1 MQKTNNTIHPMS
13 RLLYSYKINGVSLA
27 NAIGCCEPTARKKL
41 LNPDKLTLGDLR
53 KIHRAFKIPCEE
65 IKGAIEC

>member
-27 NAIGCCEPTARKKL
+27 NAIGCCEPTAR
-41 LNPDKLTLGDLR
+41 NKLTNPEKLTIGDLR
-53 KIHRAFKIPCEE
+53 KIHERLGVPSEE
-65 IKGAIEC
+65 LRERVIS

>member
-27 NAIGCCEPTARKKL
+27 NAIGCCEPTARNKL
-41 LNPDKLTLGDLR
+41 LHPEKLTLGDLK
-53 KIHRAFKIPCEE
+53 KIHEKFGIPCEE
-65 IKGAIEC
+65 LWERVIS